1 MCGYSSEMVRIF
13 GISSLSLTGT
23 GKGLFFWDADD
34 PSALLLEHLHDDAWY
49 VHLRFRD
56 RPLMPV
62 IVVSWLIAFAEYC
75 FQVPANRI
83 GYGQFTGYQLKPI
96 QEAITLIVFA
106 VFAYFY
112 LREAPRWN
120 YLLSFVCLMGAVM
133 FAFWERV

>member
-1 MCGYSSEMVRIF
+1 M
-13 GISSLSLTGT
+13 LTI
-23 GKGLFFWDADD
+23 
-34 PSALLLEHLHDDAWY
+34 LLLFCSNTFMTIAWY
-49 VHLRFRD
+49 GHLRFRD

-83 GYGQFTGYQLKPI
+83 GYGQFTGYQLKTI
-96 QEAITLIVFA
+96 QEAITLIVCA